1 MSPFTEIHVALGDTA
16 AASLQEADMLPA
28 AAKLLTLRDHL
39 GSGPLPPLQSLAQW
53 RDLRRAFWE
62 SVEPP
67 DPDYPPFD
75 FPDDLAILS
84 GARSITL
91 WLGTGLA
98 DQLQLAWLVQALR
111 LLGADPARLS
121 TVQFSGAGRKVFEVV
136 SVAVLNPRE
145 IAAHP
150 AAAALTPAA
159 IAELDAAWAAAT
171 APEPAALANYL
182 ASSSGTLPLLPRAIA
197 TLLDRY
203 PDHRSGLGV
212 WDRRLLKHTAGH
224 GPSAV
229 RIIGHTLANSMEGP
243 DWVGDDYLF
252 HRLQGLGAA
261 DLAHPLLS
269 LNRHRAPMR
278 ETTVEI
284 TNTGRAV
291 LRGKANAVHLNG
303 IDDWIA
309 GVHLDSRAG
318 RVWFNR
324 EGTLVR
330 APEA

>member
-1 MSPFTEIHVALGDTA
+1 MPPFTEIHVALGDSA
-16 AASLQEADMLPA
+16 AGSLQEANTLSVG
-28 AAKLLTLRDHL
+28 AKLLTLRDQL
-39 GSGPLPPLQSLAQW
+39 SCGPLPPLQSLTQW

-75 FPDDLAILS
+75 FPDDLAIL
-84 GARSITL
+84 GDARSIAL

-111 LLGADPARLS
+111 LLGAEPARLG

-136 SVAVLNPRE
+136 SVAVLKPAE

-150 AAAALTPAA
+150 PAAPLTEAA

-171 APEPAALANYL
+171 APDPAAVVNYL
-182 ASSSGTLPLLPRAIA
+182 ASSSGTLPLLSRAVR

-212 WDRRLLKHTAGH
+212 WDRQLLKWTAAK

-229 RIIGHTLANSMEGP
+229 GVIGHTMGYAVDGA
-243 DWVGDDYLF
+243 DWVGDVYLF
-252 HRLQGLGAA
+252 HRLRRLGAA
-261 DLAHPLLS
+261 GLPHPLLT
-269 LNRHRAPMR
+269 LNRPRAPMR

-284 TNTGRAV
+284 TDTGRAV
-291 LRGKANAVHLNG
+291 LRGKANAVRLNG

-318 RVWFNR
+318 RVWFNQD
-324 EGTLVR
+324 GALVA
-330 APEA
+330 AP

>member
-1 MSPFTEIHVALGDTA
+1 MSPITEVHIALGDSA
-16 AASLQEADMLPA
+16 AASLQEANTLPTG
-28 AAKLLTLRDHL
+28 AKLLTLRDHL
-39 GSGPLPPLQSLAQW
+39 GSGPLPPLQSLTQW

-62 SVEPP
+62 PVEPP
-67 DPDYPPFD
+67 DPDYPPFN
-75 FPDDLAILS
+75 FPDELAIL
-84 GARSITL
+84 GDARSITL

-111 LLGADPARLS
+111 LLEADPARLG

-136 SVAVLNPRE
+136 SVAVLNPAD

-150 AAAALTPAA
+150 PAA
-159 IAELDAAWAAAT
+159 PLTEAAITELDAAWAAVT
-171 APEPAALANYL
+171 APDPAALAAYL

-229 RIIGHTLANSMEGP
+229 RIIGHTLADSMEGP

-252 HRLQGLGAA
+252 HRLQRLGTAH
-261 DLAHPLLS
+261 LPHPLLS
-269 LNRHRAPMR
+269 LNRPRAPMR

-284 TNTGRAV
+284 TDTGRAV
-291 LRGKANAVHLNG
+291 LRGKANAVRLNG

-309 GVHLDSRAG
+309 VVHLGSRAG
-318 RVWFNR
+318 HVWFNQD
-324 EGTLVR
+324 GTLV
-330 APEA
+330 AGT